1 MAKINYT
8 IISLILLF
16 NILEA
21 RESLSIGFWNVENLF
36 DLKDDPYKKD
46 DEFSI
51 GGKKNVNQKIY
62 DLKNKKLFRS
72 S

>member
-51 GGKKNVNQKIY
+51 GGKKC
-62 DLKNKKLFRS
+62 
-72 S
+72 

>member
-51 GGKKNVNQKIY
+51 GEKKMLIKRFTI
-62 DLKNKKLFRS
+62 
-72 S
+72 

>member
-51 GGKKNVNQKIY
+51 GGKKKC
-62 DLKNKKLFRS
+62 
-72 S
+72 

>member
-1 MAKINYT
+1 MHIAKIIYT
-8 IISLILLF
+8 TIFIILF
-16 NILEA
+16 NISEA
-21 RESLSIGFWNVENLF
+21 REPLSIGFWNVENLF

-51 GGKKNVNQKIY
+51 GEKKMLIKNLQF
-62 DLKNKKLFRS
+62 KNKKLFRS